1 MTFVRTIALSALG
14 VWALSTTAFAQ
25 QAPVTI
31 VTFGGYYGEVQR
43 KTLFQ
48 PASQRLGIPFKED
61 TGGELPQIRAQVKAN
76 AVTWD
81 IVTPSSTDCARA
93 ANEGLLEEIDY
104 KTVDTKGIDPKLNN
118 KFYVANDFY
127 SLVLAWSTVKYGA
140 NAPKSW
146 ADFFDTVKFP
156 GRRSL
161 PARPSGSLEVALLAD
176 GVSFDKLYPLD
187 VERAFKKLETLGKDL
202 TALWRLGGH
211 SVQLMKDGEVDMI
224 AMFNGRADGAIK
236 DGVKLAYTFNQGIMT
251 FSCWGVPKGSKN
263 AAAAMKYINEF
274 VKPEGMAAA
283 AKLIPYG
290 PAQLR
295 VYELG
300 MVSAELAKILPSSP
314 ENIKVQVNQDLQY
327 WIDNGAK
334 LQERW
339 DKFIQ
344 ARK

>member
-1 MTFVRTIALSALG
+1 
-14 VWALSTTAFAQ
+14 
-25 QAPVTI
+25 
-31 VTFGGYYGEVQR
+31 
-43 KTLFQ
+43 
-48 PASQRLGIPFKED
+48 
-61 TGGELPQIRAQVKAN
+61 
-76 AVTWD
+76 
-81 IVTPSSTDCARA
+81 
-93 ANEGLLEEIDY
+93 
-104 KTVDTKGIDPKLNN
+104 
-118 KFYVANDFY
+118 
-127 SLVLAWSTVKYGA
+127 
-140 NAPKSW
+140 
-146 ADFFDTVKFP
+146 
-156 GRRSL
+156 
-161 PARPSGSLEVALLAD
+161 
-176 GVSFDKLYPLD
+176 
-187 VERAFKKLETLGKDL
+187 
-202 TALWRLGGH
+202 
-211 SVQLMKDGEVDMI
+211 MKDGEVDMI
-224 AMFNGRADGAIK
+224 AMFNGRAEGAIK

-263 AAAAMKYINEF
+263 TAAAMKYINEF

-300 MVSAELAKILPSSP
+300 LVSADLAKILPSSP